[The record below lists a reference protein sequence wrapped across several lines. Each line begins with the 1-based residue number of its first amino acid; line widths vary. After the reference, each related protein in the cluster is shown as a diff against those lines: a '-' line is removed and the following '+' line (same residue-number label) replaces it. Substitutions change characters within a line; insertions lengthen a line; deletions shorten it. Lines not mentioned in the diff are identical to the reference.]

1 MIINSTSYS
10 NTKNISASV
19 QILNLINI
27 NFVTNTVSIRKQ
39 IVSGSTQIA
48 DPSVSL
54 KNSPTLSITIKQ

>member
-27 NFVTNTVSIRKQ
+27 NFVTNTISIRKQ
-39 IVSGSTQIA
+39 TVSGSTQIA

>member
-27 NFVTNTVSIRKQ
+27 NFVTNTISIRKQ
-39 IVSGSTQIA
+39 IVSGSAQIA